1 MSEAYADKFFAEAR
15 VEPAGYV
22 RLTSADLASATG
34 FSIANARVAL
44 ITVIGAN
51 VRWRDDGT
59 DPTAADGMP
68 VFAGQSF
75 KYCGNLKNLKFIREA
90 AGAEV
95 HISGYK

>member
-22 RLTSADLASATG
+22 KLTGLTSAKG
-34 FSIANARVAL
+34 FSISNARVAL

-59 DPTAADGMP
+59 APTATDGMP

-75 KYCGNLKNLKFIREA
+75 KYCGNLKKLKFIQEA